1 MATMTGSNHQ
11 RLAVSSRHGLSLRIL
26 VTGAAGLI
34 GGELCGHLAERGHA
48 VVALIHR
55 TRVLRRNDG
64 GVIEPALYPG
74 AGVEAGT
81 VIAIEGDVCK
91 RRLGLQPKVAAM
103 LASNVDLIVHCAA
116 ETGFEPAADLY
127 QSVNVHGTT
136 NVISFARCA
145 KESPPALVHV
155 STAYVSGER
164 SGRIPED
171 ELNPRPVFANHYE
184 ATKAQSESVVRASS
198 LRAAIARPSIVVGAS
213 ETGAIG
219 RFKNIYTLL
228 KLIGSG
234 RVTVLPTMP
243 EASLDLVPID
253 FVINGLTDLIER
265 FEYAV
270 GSNFHLASGYP
281 LSITELVTLDY
292 PGFHVPRLAC
302 AETFDPS
309 SLDPFEA
316 MIYENVTSLYAPYL
330 RRNPHFE
337 TGNLRALSER
347 TCPPTG
353 PKFLRRI
360 VDFAVSAG
368 YLRPGL
374 SVSSKSGSI
383 T

>member
-1 MATMTGSNHQ
+1 MSIITPSY
-11 RLAVSSRHGLSLRIL
+11 RHGQVGLTRHGPSLRIL
-26 VTGAAGLI
+26 VTGAAGMI
-34 GGELCGHLAERGHA
+34 GGELCGHLAARGHA

-55 TRVLRRNDG
+55 TRVLGRNDG
-64 GVIEPALYPG
+64 RIIEPAVHPR
-74 AGVEAGT
+74 ARVEAGT
-81 VIAIEGDVCK
+81 VTAIEGDVCK
-91 RRLGLQPKVAAM
+91 RNLGLKPDVAAG

-116 ETGFEPAADLY
+116 ETGFEPTVNLH
-127 QSVNVHGTT
+127 QSVNVQGTT

-145 KESPPALVHV
+145 KGSLPGLVHV
-155 STAYVSGER
+155 STAYVTGER

-171 ELNPRPVFANHYE
+171 ELNVRPIFANDYE
-184 ATKAQSESVVRASS
+184 ATKALSEAVVRASG

-219 RFKNIYTLL
+219 RFKNIYAFL

-253 FVINGLTDLIER
+253 FLINGLTDLIER
-265 FEYAV
+265 FEDAV

-281 LSITELVTLDY
+281 LSITELVALDY

-302 AETFDPS
+302 ADTFDPS
-309 SLDPFEA
+309 CLDPFEA
-316 MIYENVTSLYAPYL
+316 MIYENVTSFYAPYL
-330 RRNPHFE
+330 RRNPLFE
-337 TGNLRALSER
+337 TTNLHALSAR

-353 PKFLRRI
+353 PEFLRRI
-360 VDFAVSAG
+360 VDFAARAG
-368 YLRPGL
+368 YLRPDL
-374 SVSSKSGSI
+374 SVSSRSGSI